1 MTGRRRA
8 LADRRKAAGYS
19 QERLAE
25 AIRVEPSTV
34 ERWERGETEPQPWFR
49 PKLARALGISN
60 QALGDL
66 LGESAAS
73 ETAAAAGPTCE
84 HGEAPHRDD
93 LFNQSMADA
102 AFPALDLDELQH
114 LAAAL
119 TNAGRYLDS
128 DVVSSF
134 KRQLDICATDD
145 GAHGPARTLP
155 VVLGVVAAIERN
167 ARLVKPD
174 VRRALLAVGA
184 QGAEFVG
191 WLYRQWPCIKVLCE
205 PSTCANLLQEPSKG
219 SLRQGHWALPRCPAA
234 APVCASAHW
243 RDRAIEWAQE
253 ADEWPMQGYVL
264 LKKSQAAWDGRD
276 GLRMLTLAQAA
287 HNGPWELPPLVR
299 AEVAQQEARGL
310 AMIGEAGSVDAKLDE
325 AWRVLCVYS
334 TRCRQFQVSWAA
346 TTTVCSS
353 PCRPPFVT
361 AKPGSQAAPPSCTA
375 RASTTSDSRTATA
388 ATSCR

>member
-34 ERWERGETEPQPWFR
+34 GRWERGETEPQPWFR

-66 LGESAAS
+66 LGESADS
-73 ETAAAAGPTCE
+73 ETAAAAGPTGE
-84 HGEAPHRDD
+84 HGEALHHDD
-93 LFNQSMADA
+93 LLNQSMADA

-128 DVVSSF
+128 NVVSSF

-155 VVLGVVAAIERN
+155 VVLGVVAAVERN

-191 WLYRQWPCIKVLCE
+191 WLYRD
-205 PSTCANLLQEPSKG
+205 A
-219 SLRQGHWALPRCPAA
+219 RQPRL
-234 APVCASAHW
+234 SAHW

-325 AWRVLCVYS
+325 AWRVLQGRVKITLCS
-334 TRCRQFQVSWAA
+334 TSVAESDHRLQAKFQ
-346 TTTVCSS
+346 
-353 PCRPPFVT
+353 
-361 AKPGSQAAPPSCTA
+361 
-375 RASTTSDSRTATA
+375 
-388 ATSCR
+388 